1 MNMTLMLN
9 KNVIISATD
18 GGTMNYY
25 SETRFNNWVNKIR
38 EANVDLEDADSLVV
52 FDQMMEDFV
61 VACFNVIRAAKERE
75 ITKKDALAELERM
88 EEILNTKVSFD
99 DPFKSD
105 FFDFVKEGLKVVVKS
120 AKYCVE
126 GKISKKSINALIK
139 EAVAKERKG
148 DFEGAFDTIARAGAK
163 VFKGEKL
170 PENVEVP
177 EDGMVLNWVDGIDA
191 INTVMLLMEIDSPSD
206 EEI

>member
-1 MNMTLMLN
+1 MNVMLN
-9 KNVIISATD
+9 KIIIISATD
-18 GGTMNYY
+18 GETMNYY
-25 SETRFNNWVNKIR
+25 SETRFNNWINKIK
-38 EANVDLEDADSLVV
+38 EANVDFDDADSLVV

-61 VACFNVIRAAKERE
+61 VACFNIIRAVRERE
-75 ITKKDALAELERM
+75 ITKKDALTELEGM
-88 EEILNTKVSFD
+88 EEILNTEVSFD

-105 FFDFVKEGLKVVVKS
+105 FFDFVREGLRVVVKS

-148 DFEGAFDTIARAGAK
+148 DFEGAFDAIARVGAK
-163 VFKGEKL
+163 VFKGERL
-170 PENVEVP
+170 PENIEVP
-177 EDGMVLNWVDGIDA
+177 EDGMVLNWVDGVDA